1 MSASQFDRQ
10 RPTAEQGA
18 KPTPVELFSLLKGS
32 EAELEAA
39 ACATL
44 GVEHVDDGMPVADY
58 VREMLQIEGLNAAEM
73 LLAVRVADGQH
84 KGRLVWANREPPPAQ
99 AAVKRREGAKLPAV
113 STQRRGQGVG
123 GGVC

>member
-1 MSASQFDRQ
+1 MSASTFDRQ
-10 RPTAEQGA
+10 RPEEEHGGEPTAIE
-18 KPTPVELFSLLKGS
+18 VFSMLRGS

-44 GVEHVDDGMPVADY
+44 GVDEVDAGFSVVDY
-58 VREMLQIEGLNAAEM
+58 LRGTLQLRELNAAEM
-73 LLAVRVADGQH
+73 LLAVRLADGQH
-84 KGRLVWANREPPPAQ
+84 NGKLVWANRTEEPRPVVRRRQVAQ
-99 AAVKRREGAKLPAV
+99 QAPV